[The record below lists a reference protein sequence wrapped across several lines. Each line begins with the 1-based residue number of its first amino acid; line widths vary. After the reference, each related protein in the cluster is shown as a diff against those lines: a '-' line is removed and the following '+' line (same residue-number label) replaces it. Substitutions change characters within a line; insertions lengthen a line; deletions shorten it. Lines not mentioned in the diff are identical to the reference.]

1 MSKLDALRVFLIE
14 KARRNPDLGPVKR
27 KESSDT
33 QTPQQELEDVVRRN
47 NQALAENRE
56 QSRQDS
62 AREGMANTLESD
74 LKNRNI
80 IPKTSEDTE
89 EIAMMKEGGG
99 GDGGGGLAGGGTV
112 AVASDPGVFS
122 PTYGGD
128 SKRRLGMRNSTKG
141 KKKKKKKK
149 DKYQTSGVT
158 KLDRFLR
165 DEQVNQLTTSKSVSV
180 QKFAEWL
187 VDDVRKALRPE
198 NRDTTGG
205 VGVNEPPTNETHRGK
220 VRNPWGRG
228 GRFKPLKGQ
237 QGYTSKLV
245 KMENIA
251 STLDSGGTV
260 IDLIKAIDMDVPVE
274 VD

>member
-99 GDGGGGLAGGGTV
+99 GAGGGGLAGGGTV

-128 SKRRLGMRNSTKG
+128 SKRRLGMGNSIKG